1 MEAESMSSIDVRRE
15 PHGRMKFTIEPAHSA
30 TRSSIEPTVR
40 AHTDAVTA
48 VRNFG
53 PLPKARIWPLLRPI
67 SRHSDSEN
75 GRQRGRTRKLY
86 QYGW

>member
-1 MEAESMSSIDVRRE
+1 MSSIDVRRE
-15 PHGRMKFTIEPAHSA
+15 PHGRMNCTIEPARSA

-40 AHTDAVTA
+40 AHTDAAAVTA

-75 GRQRGRTRKLY
+75 YGRQRGRTRKLY

>member
-1 MEAESMSSIDVRRE
+1 MSSIDVRRE

-53 PLPKARIWPLLRPI
+53 PLPKARIRPLLRPI